1 MKIKIMSLSF
11 FKGTIF
17 LSISVLG
24 IVGNIFIFFNYMH
37 MFKGTKKKSIHI
49 IFIHLAFT
57 NIIMLLLKV
66 IPKTLAAFGMENFL
80 EDIGCMIF
88 VYLERVTRGLC
99 ICTSSL
105 LTLVQAI
112 TISPRDSVWRKLKL
126 QSAWHILPLLLFF
139 WIISS
144 LISMNLLYHIKNIS
158 SMNTSQISKQDNYCY
173 FVPDNLMRWSFLALM
188 VLRDAVFQGIMGVAS
203 GYMVFL
209 LHKHHQRVL
218 YLQNSNFLY
227 KTSPEMKAA
236 HSVLLL
242 MLCFLFFYWTEC
254 ILSLPFNSFLENNSM
269 MKNIQEYFRIG
280 YAILSPFMLIP
291 KDSNLTGCWHSH

>member
-1 MKIKIMSLSF
+1 MSLRF
-11 FKGTIF
+11 FKGTF
-17 LSISVLG
+17 SFFISGLG
-24 IVGNIFIFFNYMH
+24 IAGNTFILLYYMH
-37 MFKGTKKKSIHI
+37 MFKGSKKKYVHI
-49 IFIHLAFT
+49 VFIHLAFT
-57 NIIMLLLKV
+57 NIIMLLSKV
-66 IPKTLAAFGMENFL
+66 IPTTLAAFGMENFL

-112 TISPRDSVWRKLKL
+112 IISPRGSVWRELKL
-126 QSAWHILPLLLFF
+126 RSVWHILLPLLFF
-139 WIISS
+139 WILNS
-144 LISMNLLYHIKNIS
+144 LISMNLLFHIKNIS
-158 SMNTSQISKQDNYCY
+158 SMNISQPSVSDTYCY
-173 FVPDNLMRWSFLALM
+173 FVPDNLIIRWIFLILM

-236 HSVLLL
+236 YSVLLL

-254 ILSLPFNSFLENNSM
+254 ILSLFSNAFLENNYM
-269 MKNIQEYFRIG
+269 LENIQEYLRVG
-280 YAILSPFMLIP
+280 YAILGPFLLTP
-291 KDSNLTGCWHSH
+291 KDRNLTECWH